1 MSHVAKVDVEIT
13 NLDDLEAACKRI
25 GLELVRGQQTYEW
38 YGSSVGD
45 TPLLDGF
52 TEEELGTCDHAIRVP
67 EDHPIHQIYE
77 RPYEIGVCKRRD
89 GKAGFALLWDYFA
102 GGFGLWEHLGT
113 NRTPDLNENDGW
125 KYDGQMPK
133 LKQAYAICAAQRV
146 AAQRGFRIQEQTQQD
161 GSVRMFLTK

>member
-13 NLDDLEAACKRI
+13 NLDDLAAACKRI

-38 YGSSVGD
+38 YGRSMGD
-45 TPLLDGF
+45 GSIPEGF
-52 TEEELGTCDHAIRVP
+52 SAEDLGTCDHAIRIP
-67 EDHPIHQIYE
+67 EGHPIHETFE

-89 GKAGFALLWDYFA
+89 GKPGFTLLWDYFC
-102 GGFGLWEHLGT
+102 GGFGLWEFLGT
-113 NRTPDLNENDGW
+113 KRTPDKSLADGW
-125 KYDGQMPK
+125 EYDGQMPK